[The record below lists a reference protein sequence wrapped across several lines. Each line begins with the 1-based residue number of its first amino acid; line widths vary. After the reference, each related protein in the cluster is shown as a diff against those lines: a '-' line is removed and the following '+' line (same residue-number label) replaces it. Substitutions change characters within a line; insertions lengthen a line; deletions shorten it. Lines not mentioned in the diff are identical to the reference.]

1 MNLNNLTAKQKTA
14 YDRLTKQIRK
24 DVGSYHTIAL
34 RIYMNCNREVTG
46 ETVRNWFFS
55 RTIPVEMAFVLYEIC
70 DKTFDP
76 LVFYPWLA
84 EHVALTNGSAAARED

>member
-84 EHVALTNGSAAARED
+84 EHVALTNGAAAARED